1 MFTKKRILLI
11 ITAILI
17 ILPFLGY
24 KYITNGAGRNI
35 AAEKSAFIINATA
48 ITNEFVTDANT
59 ANKKYLEKAIEITGE
74 VTAINDTIV
83 TLNNNVICNFKTANK
98 TITLNQNAT
107 IKGRVV
113 GYDDLM
119 GELQLDNCFSIT
131 N

>member
-1 MFTKKRILLI
+1 M
-11 ITAILI
+11 
-17 ILPFLGY
+17 GY
-24 KYITNGAGRNI
+24 KYITNGTGRNI

-59 ANKKYLEKAIEITGE
+59 ANKKYLEKTIEITGE
-74 VTAINDTIV
+74 VTAVNDTII

-119 GELQLDNCFSIT
+119 GELKLDNCISIT